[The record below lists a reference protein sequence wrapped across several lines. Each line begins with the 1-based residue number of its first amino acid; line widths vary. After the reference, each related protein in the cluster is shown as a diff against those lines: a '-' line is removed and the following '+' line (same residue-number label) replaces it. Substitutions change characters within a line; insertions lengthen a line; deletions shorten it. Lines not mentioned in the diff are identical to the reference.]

1 MSSQRGIRA
10 GRAFIELFADDRRLV
25 RGLRRAQAR
34 LRAFG
39 SSVRQIGQR
48 MTAMS
53 AAVGGIFAVSTRQ
66 FAGFDDRMRAVQAVT
81 GATESQFQSLREE
94 AKRLGRT
101 TSFTAGQVAEAMTEM
116 GRAGFAPDEILSSTE
131 AVLALARATSTEL
144 PRATEIAGAV
154 LRAFRLEADETG
166 RVSDVL
172 SATANKSAQTLGD
185 LFEAMRPVAPIA
197 AAAGESLEDTAAA
210 LAVLAN
216 NGIKGSRAGTALAR
230 ALRNVATEAG
240 QRQLAEVGVQAV
252 DAAGDL
258 RPIVDIINDLA
269 KATENMGGAQRLALF
284 ESLFGRGQA
293 AALVLAE
300 GAEAFDM
307 LADSIR
313 NSAGEAQ
320 QTAKQMDAGIG
331 GAFRRLLSAVEGI
344 AIAIGEAIEAPV
356 RKAADLLARLS
367 GFITNLVSRNQAL
380 VQLAFK
386 ATVAFGVLG
395 VALITAGLAMTL
407 ASAAIGGMA
416 TATAVL
422 LKLLAL
428 SAAALGA
435 LLSPLG
441 LVIAGV
447 VGLGVAVIHASG
459 AGAKAL
465 QWLGERFQWLLTSA
479 MRVIDGMRDAL
490 AAGDLQ
496 LAAQVLWAGL
506 RLAWER
512 GIAPLRQM
520 WTNFRAWFESASVNA
535 FSGAQKAWL
544 RVRNWF
550 EQNFPEFTMHI
561 TRMWASMTS
570 GMQQVW
576 ARFQNWLSDRFL
588 EVMGM
593 FDETLDVQAA
603 QALGREQLQTQ
614 IDAIEKAR
622 RDAVN
627 EAQRRAALSDGDRQ
641 RELEQELNAI
651 EQARQEAL
659 DRIASERDERIGAA
673 EDALRTAREQLEDAR
688 QRARD
693 ARTEAEADEPDVP
706 DAESAASRLQ
716 AALDGLGDFA
726 QDQMKRIETR
736 GTFSAAAVRGLGVG
750 SNAAERTASA
760 TEQTAK
766 NTKRLVDAGRIG
778 GAGGMAFT

>member
-81 GATESQFQSLREE
+81 GATEQQFHSLREE

-154 LRAFRLEADETG
+154 LRAFRMEADETG

-197 AAAGESLEDTAAA
+197 AAAGETLEDTAAA

-240 QRQLAEVGVQAV
+240 QRQLAEIGVQAV

-284 ESLFGRGQA
+284 ETLFGRGQA

-300 GAEAFDM
+300 GAEAFDN

-320 QTAKQMDAGIG
+320 RTAKQMDAGIG

-395 VALITAGLAMTL
+395 VALVAAGLAMTL
-407 ASAAIGGMA
+407 AGAAIGGMA

-435 LLSPLG
+435 LLSPLA

-465 QWLGERFQWLLTSA
+465 QWLGERFQLLLSSA

-512 GIAPLRQM
+512 GIAPLRQV
-520 WTNFRAWFESASVNA
+520 WTNFRSWFESASVNA
-535 FSGAQKAWL
+535 FSGAQKAWS

-550 EQNFPEFTMHI
+550 EQNFPEFTMRI
-561 TRMWASMTS
+561 TRMWAGLTS

-603 QALGREQLQTQ
+603 QALGRDQLQTQ
-614 IDAIEKAR
+614 IDAIEQAR

-627 EAQRRAALSDGDRQ
+627 EAQRRAALNDDDRQ

-659 DRIASERDERIGAA
+659 DRIASERDSRIGAA

-693 ARTEAEADEPDVP
+693 ARTESEQDEPDVL
-706 DAESAASRLQ
+706 DAESAASRLRT
-716 AALDGLGDFA
+716 ALDDLGDFA
-726 QDQMKRIETR
+726 QDHMKRIEAR

-766 NTKRLVDAGRIG
+766 NTKRLVDANRS
-778 GAGGMAFT
+778 GGMAFT

>member
-81 GATESQFQSLREE
+81 GATENQFQSLREE

-269 KATENMGGAQRLALF
+269 KATEHMGGAQRLALF

-395 VALITAGLAMTL
+395 VALVAAGLAMTL
-407 ASAAIGGMA
+407 AGAAIGGMA
-416 TATAVL
+416 TATAML

-447 VGLGVAVIHASG
+447 IGLGVAVIHASG

-512 GIAPLRQM
+512 GIAPLRQI

-544 RVRNWF
+544 RVRSWF
-550 EQNFPEFTMHI
+550 EQNFPEFTMRI
-561 TRMWASMTS
+561 TRMWAGMTS

-603 QALGREQLQTQ
+603 QALGRDQLQTQ
-614 IDAIEKAR
+614 IDAIEQAR

-627 EAQRRAALSDGDRQ
+627 EAQRRAALSDDDRQ

-693 ARTEAEADEPDVP
+693 ARTEAEADEPDMP

-766 NTKRLVDAGRIG
+766 NTKRLVDAGRT
-778 GAGGMAFT
+778 GGMAFT

>member
-81 GATESQFQSLREE
+81 GATEQQFQSLREE

-154 LRAFRLEADETG
+154 LRAFRMEADETG

-197 AAAGESLEDTAAA
+197 AAAGETLEDTAAA

-240 QRQLAEVGVQAV
+240 QRQLAEIGVQAV

-284 ESLFGRGQA
+284 ETLFGRGQA

-300 GAEAFDM
+300 GAEAFDT

-320 QTAKQMDAGIG
+320 RTAKQMDAGIG

-380 VQLAFK
+380 VQLALK

-395 VALITAGLAMTL
+395 VALIAAGLGMTL
-407 ASAAIGGMA
+407 AGAAIGGMA

-435 LLSPLG
+435 LLSPLA

-465 QWLGERFQWLLTSA
+465 QWLGERFQWLLSSA

-512 GIAPLRQM
+512 GIAPLRQI
-520 WTNFRAWFESASVNA
+520 WTNFRSWFESTSVNA

-561 TRMWASMTS
+561 TRMWAGMTS

-603 QALGREQLQTQ
+603 QALGREQLQGQ
-614 IDAIEKAR
+614 IDAIEQAR

-627 EAQRRAALSDGDRQ
+627 EAQRRAALSDDDRQ

-659 DRIASERDERIGAA
+659 DRIASERDARIGAA

-693 ARTEAEADEPDVP
+693 ARTESEQDEPDVL
-706 DAESAASRLQ
+706 DAESAASRLR
-716 AALDGLGDFA
+716 AALDDLGDFA
-726 QDQMKRIETR
+726 QDHMKRIEAR

-766 NTKRLVDAGRIG
+766 NTKRLVDANRS
-778 GAGGMAFT
+778 GGMAFT